1 MQKRVS
7 DIFIKI
13 KIIIDSY
20 SSSQTTSI
28 YPIPES
34 ISLIFNE
41 KLDAEISLILQKRA
55 NTILFLLQKR
65 VCFTNNN
72 LIHLPIVQAVLQYLI
87 HSLCVHWLV
96 IIRCKLFGWV
106 LKLKIVRELLYAH
119 MLRYGKSYLD
129 WYQYLCFSVWYPLI
143 SKYFWFYTFENY
155 IPFDVTLLYCCFY
168 QAKSLE

>member
-1 MQKRVS
+1 MWKHPKDRMRVKAMSIWRVCLQKRVS

-13 KIIIDSY
+13 KIIIESY

-96 IIRCKLFGWV
+96 IIRYKLFGSV
-106 LKLKIVRELLYAH
+106 PKLKIARQLLYVTIWEK
-119 MLRYGKSYLD
+119 LPWLVSILVLFR
-129 WYQYLCFSVWYPLI
+129 LI
-143 SKYFWFYTFENY
+143 S
-155 IPFDVTLLYCCFY
+155 FD
-168 QAKSLE
+168 